1 MLFRSAG
8 VFFGRR
14 QSVAVPQSFRA
25 AASSCVPAAPKLRS
39 RGLTSALA
47 GAFGMMGV
55 RLVQGLRS
63 REVVRACSGRGRR
76 LVVSSSISSRQ
87 GLVSLA
93 VGFFVI
99 FSFSCGE
106 CAMAADGTSPG
117 FALDSASLAAGLG
130 EWIRG
135 DTSGLGAV
143 PFIAVHIVAIIL
155 CFPGTAIFE
164 LTAGAVFGFLPGVI
178 VVASA
183 KGLAAAVTFFIAR
196 AVRDGP
202 PGRWIQE
209 RLDQEGQENG
219 GQSWTE
225 KLKRGV
231 RRDAFRFCLLARLSP
246 VPSWINNYALPLAGV
261 SLSSFLPATFL
272 GMLPPLASNVY
283 SGSAAASVA
292 AALSRG
298 SGVEFDWIG
307 VSLGILSTL
316 SEAAIVQQLA
326 AVALEED
333 SERRE

>member
-1 MLFRSAG
+1 
-8 VFFGRR
+8 
-14 QSVAVPQSFRA
+14 
-25 AASSCVPAAPKLRS
+25 
-39 RGLTSALA
+39 
-47 GAFGMMGV
+47 MMGV
-55 RLVQGLRS
+55 RLAQGFRS
-63 REVVRACSGRGRR
+63 NRQVVRACRPRGRG
-76 LVVSSSISSRQ
+76 LVASSSISSRH
-87 GLVSLA
+87 GLVCLA
-93 VGFFVI
+93 VAFFVM

-106 CAMAADGTSPG
+106 CAMAADETSTG
-117 FALDSASLAAGLG
+117 FSLDNASLAADLG

-164 LTAGAVFGFLPGVI
+164 LTAGAVFGFLPGVL

-183 KGLAAAVTFFIAR
+183 KGLAAALTFFIAR
-196 AVRDGP
+196 AIRDGP

-209 RLDQEGQENG
+209 RLDQEGQEG

-225 KLKRGV
+225 KLQRGV
-231 RRDAFRFCLLARLSP
+231 RQDAFRFCLLARLSP

-261 SLSSFLPATFL
+261 SLSSFLPATLL

-307 VSLGILSTL
+307 VSLGVLSTL
-316 SEAAIVQQLA
+316 SGAAIVQQLA

-333 SERRE
+333 SERR